1 MPGKGNP
8 WDVPEWH
15 ALGREAVLVRHL
27 VGSGVTALGRA
38 NYADKTGEYY
48 TDFFGL
54 SVGLER
60 LAKLILVADHALSHN
75 GQMPHQNVVSKFEHK
90 LSDLMNAVE
99 AVVPKHDLKLDFPRP
114 TTAICAKII

>member
-1 MPGKGNP
+1 MPNKGNP
-8 WDVPEWH
+8 WDIAEWH

-48 TDFFGL
+48 TAFFGL

-60 LAKLILVADHALSHN
+60 LAKLILVAEYAMSHE
-75 GQMPHQNVVSKFEHK
+75 GQMPDESLVRKFGQR
-90 LSDLMNAVE
+90 LGDLLDAADAV
-99 AVVPKHDLKLDFPRP
+99 AQKQGLKLDY
-114 TTAICAKII
+114 